1 MERAGQRGF
10 RVKNLSKYSTC
21 LMNLSGLCGWAVI
34 FFVKMSENNLTY
46 GGIRGA
52 LLSAFP
58 ELLEPIWSAF
68 GSYYD
73 LEKGTPEETPE
84 AYPVFEDVV
93 QKLVFELLE
102 SGQDENLVARFFLF
116 FEDMANS
123 SDLNVSRDL
132 LGIAILEPLVYRKA
146 SLRAA
151 WRFMG
156 PKMRQFAAIEAV
168 QQGRQENLPP
178 K

>member
-1 MERAGQRGF
+1 MCE
-10 RVKNLSKYSTC
+10 KNLRYD
-21 LMNLSGLCGWAVI
+21 GVRA
-34 FFVKMSENNLTY
+34 
-46 GGIRGA
+46 A

-84 AYPVFEDVV
+84 AYPVFEEVV

-102 SGQDENLVARFFLF
+102 SGQDENLLTRFFLF

-123 SDLNVSRDL
+123 LDPNVSRDL

-156 PKMRQFAAIEAV
+156 PKMRQLVAIEAA

-178 K
+178 E

>member
-1 MERAGQRGF
+1 MCE
-10 RVKNLSKYSTC
+10 KNLRYD
-21 LMNLSGLCGWAVI
+21 GVRA
-34 FFVKMSENNLTY
+34 
-46 GGIRGA
+46 A

-68 GSYYD
+68 GSYYH

-84 AYPVFEDVV
+84 AYPVFEEVV

-102 SGQDENLVARFFLF
+102 SGQDENLLTRFFLF

-123 SDLNVSRDL
+123 LDPNVSRDL

-156 PKMRQFAAIEAV
+156 PKMRQLVAIEAA

-178 K
+178 E

>member
-1 MERAGQRGF
+1 MCQ
-10 RVKNLSKYSTC
+10 KNLTFDSVR
-21 LMNLSGLCGWAVI
+21 A
-34 FFVKMSENNLTY
+34 
-46 GGIRGA
+46 A

-58 ELLEPIWSAF
+58 ELLERVWTTF

-73 LEKGTPEETPE
+73 LEKGTEEETPG

-93 QKLVFELLE
+93 QKVVFELLE
-102 SGQDENLVARFFLF
+102 SGQDESLLTRLFLF

-123 SDLNVSRDL
+123 VDPNVSRDL
-132 LGIAILEPLVYRKA
+132 LGISILEPLVYRKA

-156 PKMRQFAAIEAV
+156 PKTKEFAALEAG

-178 K
+178 V